1 MSASVAVPAAVAV
14 VAARRRRRPARDI
27 VRHPLVLASLA
38 VIATMVF
45 VAIAAPWVAPYDPYE
60 QSLETRLGPPIW
72 AGGSFA
78 HPLGTDQL
86 GRDVLTRLMFGAR
99 VSMAIGVMA
108 VLVSG
113 VLGVAAGVVAGFYG
127 GLVDEVLMRLAD
139 LRLALPFVLFVI
151 SVIAVFG
158 PSFTNLI
165 VILGLTGWVPYAKV
179 VRAETLSMRER
190 EFIVAARAVGATDT
204 RLMFRHILPNTVAAA
219 IVIGSL
225 ELANIIVIE
234 ASLSF
239 LGLGVQA
246 PTPSWGNMLGESRDY
261 LMSNFWLATLPGIAI
276 SITAIS
282 VNLIGDWLRDILDP
296 RIQT

>member
-1 MSASVAVPAAVAV
+1 MAAISTTIGLPV
-14 VAARRRRRPARDI
+14 ARRRSRRALDI
-27 VRHPLVLASLA
+27 LKHPTVVASALVLGT
-38 VIATMVF
+38 VVF
-45 VAIAAPWVAPYDPYE
+45 VAIAAPLIAPYDPYE
-60 QSLETRLGPPIW
+60 QHLEGRLGPPIW
-72 AGGSFA
+72 AGGALA
-78 HPLGTDQL
+78 HLFGTDQL
-86 GRDVLTRLMFGAR
+86 GRDVLSRLMYGAR
-99 VSMAIGVMA
+99 VSIAIGVMA

-113 VLGVAAGVVAGFYG
+113 VLGVAAGVTAGFYG
-127 GLVDEVLMRLAD
+127 GIVDELLMRLAD
-139 LRLALPFVLFVI
+139 LRLALPFVLLVI

-165 VILGLTGWVPYAKV
+165 VILGLTGWVPYAKI
-179 VRAETLSMRER
+179 VRAEALSMRER
-190 EFIVAARAVGATDT
+190 EFIVAARAVGASNI

-225 ELANIIVIE
+225 ELANIIVVE

-246 PTPSWGNMLGESRDY
+246 PTPSWGNMLGEARDY

-282 VNLIGDWLRDILDP
+282 VNLIGDWLRDVLDP

>member
-1 MSASVAVPAAVAV
+1 MAAITTTIGLPV
-14 VAARRRRRPARDI
+14 ARRRSRRAVDI
-27 VRHPLVLASLA
+27 LKHPTVVASALVL
-38 VIATMVF
+38 ATMVF
-45 VAIAAPWVAPYDPYE
+45 VAIAAPLIAPYDPYE
-60 QSLETRLGPPIW
+60 QHLEGRLGPPLW
-72 AGGSFA
+72 AGGSLT
-78 HPLGTDQL
+78 HPFGTDQL
-86 GRDVLTRLMFGAR
+86 GRDVLTRLMYGAR
-99 VSMAIGVMA
+99 VSIAIGVMA

-113 VLGVAAGVVAGFYG
+113 VLGVAAGVTAGFYG
-127 GLVDEVLMRLAD
+127 GIVDELLMRLAD
-139 LRLALPFVLFVI
+139 LRLALPFVLLVI

-165 VILGLTGWVPYAKV
+165 VILGLTGWVPYAKI
-179 VRAETLSMRER
+179 VRAEALSMRER
-190 EFIVAARAVGATDT
+190 EFIVAARAVGARNS

-225 ELANIIVIE
+225 ELANIIVVE

-246 PTPSWGNMLGESRDY
+246 PTPSWGNMLGEARDY

-276 SITAIS
+276 SVTAIS
-282 VNLIGDWLRDILDP
+282 VNLIGDWLRDVLDP

>member
-1 MSASVAVPAAVAV
+1 MAAITTTIGLPV
-14 VAARRRRRPARDI
+14 ARRRSRRAVDI
-27 VRHPLVLASLA
+27 LKHPTVVASALVL
-38 VIATMVF
+38 ATMVF
-45 VAIAAPWVAPYDPYE
+45 VAIAAPLIAPYDPYE
-60 QSLETRLGPPIW
+60 QHLEGRLGPPLW
-72 AGGSFA
+72 AGGSLT
-78 HPLGTDQL
+78 HPFGTDQL
-86 GRDVLTRLMFGAR
+86 GRDVLTRLMYGAR
-99 VSMAIGVMA
+99 VSIAIGVMA

-113 VLGVAAGVVAGFYG
+113 VLGVAAGVTAGFYG
-127 GLVDEVLMRLAD
+127 GIVDELIMRLAD
-139 LRLALPFVLFVI
+139 LRLALPFVLLVI

-165 VILGLTGWVPYAKV
+165 VILGLTGWVPYAKI
-179 VRAETLSMRER
+179 VRAEALSMRER
-190 EFIVAARAVGATDT
+190 EFIVAARAVGARNS

-225 ELANIIVIE
+225 ELANIIVVE

-246 PTPSWGNMLGESRDY
+246 PTPSWGNMLGEARDY

-282 VNLIGDWLRDILDP
+282 VNLIGDWLRDVLDP

>member
-1 MSASVAVPAAVAV
+1 MLDVL
-14 VAARRRRRPARDI
+14 
-27 VRHPLVLASLA
+27 RHPTVIASFLVLAVVIVVA
-38 VIATMVF
+38 V
-45 VAIAAPWVAPYDPYE
+45 AAPLISPYDPLE
-60 QSLETRLGPPIW
+60 QQLEARLAPPVW
-72 AGGSFA
+72 AGGSLDHVF
-78 HPLGTDQL
+78 GTDQL
-86 GRDVLTRLMFGAR
+86 GRDVLSRLMYGAR
-99 VSMAIGVMA
+99 VSIAIGVMA

-113 VLGVAAGVVAGFYG
+113 VIGVTAGVVAGYYG
-127 GLVDEVLMRLAD
+127 GLVDELLMRLAD
-139 LRLALPFVLFVI
+139 LRLALPFVLLVI

-165 VILGLTGWVPYAKV
+165 VILGITGWVPYAKI

-190 EFIVAARAVGATDT
+190 EFIVAARAVGAGNN
-204 RLMFRHILPNTVAAA
+204 RIMFRHILPNTVAAA

-239 LGLGVQA
+239 LGLGVQP
-246 PTPSWGNMLGESRDY
+246 PTPSWGNMLGEARDY

-276 SITAIS
+276 SLTAIS
-282 VNLIGDWLRDILDP
+282 VNLIGDWLRDVLDP

>member
-1 MSASVAVPAAVAV
+1 MSASAAVTAT
-14 VAARRRRRPARDI
+14 VANTEVRRRPRRVRDI
-27 VRHPLVLASLA
+27 VRHPLVIAS
-38 VIATMVF
+38 VVVVATMVF
-45 VAIAAPWVAPYDPYE
+45 VAIAAPWIAPYDPYE
-60 QSLETRLGPPIW
+60 QSLETRLGPPVW
-72 AGGSFA
+72 AGGSLA

-86 GRDVLTRLMFGAR
+86 GRDVLSRLMYGAR
-99 VSMAIGVMA
+99 VSIAIGVMA

-113 VLGVAAGVVAGFYG
+113 VLGVAAGVAAGFYG
-127 GLVDEVLMRLAD
+127 GLVDELLMRLAD
-139 LRLALPFVLFVI
+139 LRLALPFVLLVI

-165 VILGLTGWVPYAKV
+165 VILGLTGWVPYAKI
-179 VRAETLSMRER
+179 VRAEALSMRER
-190 EFIVAARAVGATDT
+190 EFIVAARALGATNA
-204 RLMFRHILPNTVAAA
+204 RLMFRHILPNTLAAA

-225 ELANIIVIE
+225 ELANIIVVE

-282 VNLIGDWLRDILDP
+282 VNLIGDWLRDVLDP

>member
-1 MSASVAVPAAVAV
+1 M
-14 VAARRRRRPARDI
+14 
-27 VRHPLVLASLA
+27 
-38 VIATMVF
+38 
-45 VAIAAPWVAPYDPYE
+45 Y
-60 QSLETRLGPPIW
+60 
-72 AGGSFA
+72 
-78 HPLGTDQL
+78 
-86 GRDVLTRLMFGAR
+86 GAR
-99 VSMAIGVMA
+99 VSIAIGVMA

-113 VLGVAAGVVAGFYG
+113 VLGVTAGVVAGYYG
-127 GLVDEVLMRLAD
+127 GLVDELLMRLAD
-139 LRLALPFVLFVI
+139 LRLALPFVLLVI

-165 VILGLTGWVPYAKV
+165 VILGLTGWVPYAKI

-190 EFIVAARAVGATDT
+190 EFIVAARAVGAGNN
-204 RLMFRHILPNTVAAA
+204 RIMFRHILPNTVAAA

-239 LGLGVQA
+239 LGLGVQP
-246 PTPSWGNMLGESRDY
+246 PTPSWGNMLGEARDY

-276 SITAIS
+276 SLTAIS
-282 VNLIGDWLRDILDP
+282 VNLIGDWLRDVLDP

>member
-1 MSASVAVPAAVAV
+1 VSASAAVTPAV
-14 VAARRRRRPARDI
+14 AIGGVRRRPRRVRDI
-27 VRHPLVLASLA
+27 FRHPLVVAG
-38 VIATMVF
+38 VFVVATMVL
-45 VAIAAPWVAPYDPYE
+45 VAIAAPLIAPYDPYE
-60 QSLETRLGPPIW
+60 QSLDTRLGPPIW

-86 GRDVLTRLMFGAR
+86 GRDVLSRLMYGAR
-99 VSMAIGVMA
+99 VSIAIGVMA

-113 VLGVAAGVVAGFYG
+113 VLGVAAGVAAGFYG
-127 GLVDEVLMRLAD
+127 GLVDELLMRLAD
-139 LRLALPFVLFVI
+139 LRLALPFVLLVI

-165 VILGLTGWVPYAKV
+165 VILGLTGWVPYAKI
-179 VRAETLSMRER
+179 VRAEALSMRER
-190 EFIVAARAVGATDT
+190 EFIVAARALGATNT

-225 ELANIIVIE
+225 ELANIIVVE

>member
-1 MSASVAVPAAVAV
+1 V
-14 VAARRRRRPARDI
+14 
-27 VRHPLVLASLA
+27 
-38 VIATMVF
+38 T
-45 VAIAAPWVAPYDPYE
+45 
-60 QSLETRLGPPIW
+60 
-72 AGGSFA
+72 
-78 HPLGTDQL
+78 
-86 GRDVLTRLMFGAR
+86 
-99 VSMAIGVMA
+99 
-108 VLVSG
+108 
-113 VLGVAAGVVAGFYG
+113 AGFYG
-127 GLVDEVLMRLAD
+127 GIVDELLMRLAD
-139 LRLALPFVLFVI
+139 LRLALPFVLLVI

-165 VILGLTGWVPYAKV
+165 VILGLTGWVPYAKI
-179 VRAETLSMRER
+179 VRAEALSMRER
-190 EFIVAARAVGATDT
+190 EFIVAARAVGARNS

-225 ELANIIVIE
+225 ELANIIVVE

-246 PTPSWGNMLGESRDY
+246 PTPSWGNMLGEARDY

-282 VNLIGDWLRDILDP
+282 VNLIGDWLRDVLDP

>member
-1 MSASVAVPAAVAV
+1 MAAITTAVGLPV
-14 VAARRRRRPARDI
+14 ARRRSRRAVDI
-27 VRHPLVLASLA
+27 LRHPTVVASALVLAT
-38 VIATMVF
+38 VVF
-45 VAIAAPWVAPYDPYE
+45 VAIAAPLIAPYDPYE
-60 QSLETRLGPPIW
+60 QHLEARLGPPMW

-78 HPLGTDQL
+78 HPFGTDQL
-86 GRDVLTRLMFGAR
+86 GRDVLSRLMYGAR
-99 VSMAIGVMA
+99 VSIAIGVMA

-113 VLGVAAGVVAGFYG
+113 VLGVAAGVTAGFYG
-127 GLVDEVLMRLAD
+127 GIVDELLMRLAD
-139 LRLALPFVLFVI
+139 LRLALPFVLLVI

-158 PSFTNLI
+158 PSLTNLI
-165 VILGLTGWVPYAKV
+165 VILGLTGWVPYAKI
-179 VRAETLSMRER
+179 VRAEALSMRER
-190 EFIVAARAVGATDT
+190 EFIVAARAVGARNT
-204 RLMFRHILPNTVAAA
+204 RLMFKHILPNTVAAA

-225 ELANIIVIE
+225 ELANIIVVE

-246 PTPSWGNMLGESRDY
+246 PTPSWGNMLGEARDY

-282 VNLIGDWLRDILDP
+282 VNLIGDWLRDVLDP

>member
-1 MSASVAVPAAVAV
+1 MAAITTTIGLPV
-14 VAARRRRRPARDI
+14 ARRRSRRAIDI
-27 VRHPLVLASLA
+27 LRHPTVVASALVL
-38 VIATMVF
+38 ATMVF
-45 VAIAAPWVAPYDPYE
+45 VAIAAPLIAPYDPYE
-60 QSLETRLGPPIW
+60 QHLEGRLGPPLW
-72 AGGSFA
+72 AGGSLTHLF
-78 HPLGTDQL
+78 GTDQL
-86 GRDVLTRLMFGAR
+86 GRDVLTRLMYGAR
-99 VSMAIGVMA
+99 VSIAIGVMA

-113 VLGVAAGVVAGFYG
+113 VLGVAAGVTAGFYG
-127 GLVDEVLMRLAD
+127 GIVDELLMRLAD
-139 LRLALPFVLFVI
+139 LRLALPFVLLVI

-165 VILGLTGWVPYAKV
+165 VILGLTGWVPYAKI
-179 VRAETLSMRER
+179 VRAEALSMRER
-190 EFIVAARAVGATDT
+190 EFIVAARAVGARNS

-225 ELANIIVIE
+225 ELANIIVVE

-246 PTPSWGNMLGESRDY
+246 PTPSWGNMLGEARDY

-276 SITAIS
+276 SVTAIS
-282 VNLIGDWLRDILDP
+282 VNLIGDWLRDVLDP

>member
-1 MSASVAVPAAVAV
+1 MAAIATTIGLPV
-14 VAARRRRRPARDI
+14 ARRRARRAVDI
-27 VRHPLVLASLA
+27 LRHPTVVASALVL
-38 VIATMVF
+38 ATMVF
-45 VAIAAPWVAPYDPYE
+45 VAIAAPLIAPYDPYE
-60 QSLETRLGPPIW
+60 QHLEGRLGPPIW
-72 AGGSFA
+72 AGGSLT

-86 GRDVLTRLMFGAR
+86 GRDVLTRLMYGAR
-99 VSMAIGVMA
+99 VSIAIGVMA

-113 VLGVAAGVVAGFYG
+113 VLGVAAGVTAGFYG
-127 GLVDEVLMRLAD
+127 GIVDELIMRLAD
-139 LRLALPFVLFVI
+139 LRLALPFVLLVI

-165 VILGLTGWVPYAKV
+165 VILGLTGWVPYAKI
-179 VRAETLSMRER
+179 VRAEALSMRER
-190 EFIVAARAVGATDT
+190 EFIVAARAVGATNA

-225 ELANIIVIE
+225 ELANIIVVE

-246 PTPSWGNMLGESRDY
+246 PTPSWGNMLGEARDY

-282 VNLIGDWLRDILDP
+282 VNLIGDWLRDVLDP

>member
-1 MSASVAVPAAVAV
+1 MSASAAVTAAVAV
-14 VAARRRRRPARDI
+14 GAVRRRPRRVRDI
-27 VRHPLVLASLA
+27 LRHPLVVAS
-38 VIATMVF
+38 VFVVATMVV
-45 VAIAAPWVAPYDPYE
+45 VAIAAPLIAPYDPYE

-86 GRDVLTRLMFGAR
+86 GRDVLSRLMYGAR
-99 VSMAIGVMA
+99 VSIAIGVMA

-113 VLGVAAGVVAGFYG
+113 VLGVAAGVAAGFYG
-127 GLVDEVLMRLAD
+127 GLVDELLMRLAD
-139 LRLALPFVLFVI
+139 LRLALPFVLLVI

-165 VILGLTGWVPYAKV
+165 VILGLTGWVPYAKI
-179 VRAETLSMRER
+179 VRAEALSMRER
-190 EFIVAARAVGATDT
+190 EFIVAARALGATNT

-225 ELANIIVIE
+225 ELANIIVVE

>member
-1 MSASVAVPAAVAV
+1 MTAITTTVRLPV
-14 VAARRRRRPARDI
+14 ARRRSRRVVDI
-27 VRHPLVLASLA
+27 LRHPTVVASALVLAT
-38 VIATMVF
+38 VVF
-45 VAIAAPWVAPYDPYE
+45 VALAAPLIAPYDPYE
-60 QSLETRLGPPIW
+60 QHLEARLGPPIW
-72 AGGSFA
+72 AGGSLA

-86 GRDVLTRLMFGAR
+86 GRDVLTRLMYGAR
-99 VSMAIGVMA
+99 VSIAIGVMA
-108 VLVSG
+108 VLFSG
-113 VLGVAAGVVAGFYG
+113 VLGVAAGVTAGFYG
-127 GLVDEVLMRLAD
+127 GIVDELLMRLAD
-139 LRLALPFVLFVI
+139 LRLALPFVLLVI

-165 VILGLTGWVPYAKV
+165 VILGLTGWVPYAKI
-179 VRAETLSMRER
+179 VRAEALSMRER
-190 EFIVAARAVGATDT
+190 EFIVAARAVGARNS

-225 ELANIIVIE
+225 ELANIIVVE

-246 PTPSWGNMLGESRDY
+246 PTPSWGNMLGEARDY

-282 VNLIGDWLRDILDP
+282 VNLIGDWLRDVLDP
-296 RIQT
+296 RIQI

>member
-1 MSASVAVPAAVAV
+1 MLDVLRHPTVIASFVVLAIVIVVAV
-14 VAARRRRRPARDI
+14 
-27 VRHPLVLASLA
+27 
-38 VIATMVF
+38 
-45 VAIAAPWVAPYDPYE
+45 AAPLISPYDPLE
-60 QSLETRLGPPIW
+60 QQLEARLAPPVW
-72 AGGSFA
+72 AGGSLDHVF
-78 HPLGTDQL
+78 GTDQL
-86 GRDVLTRLMFGAR
+86 GRDVLSRLMYGAR
-99 VSMAIGVMA
+99 VSIAIGVMA

-113 VLGVAAGVVAGFYG
+113 VLGVTAGVVAGYYG
-127 GLVDEVLMRLAD
+127 GLVDELLMRLAD
-139 LRLALPFVLFVI
+139 LRLALPFVLLVI

-165 VILGLTGWVPYAKV
+165 VILGITGWVPYAKI

-190 EFIVAARAVGATDT
+190 EFIVAARAVGAGNN
-204 RLMFRHILPNTVAAA
+204 RIMFRHILPNTVAAA

-239 LGLGVQA
+239 LGLGVQP
-246 PTPSWGNMLGESRDY
+246 PTPSWGNMLGEARDY

-276 SITAIS
+276 SLTAIS
-282 VNLIGDWLRDILDP
+282 VTLIGDWLRDVLDP

>member
-1 MSASVAVPAAVAV
+1 MLDVLRHPTVIASFVVLAVVIVVAV
-14 VAARRRRRPARDI
+14 
-27 VRHPLVLASLA
+27 
-38 VIATMVF
+38 
-45 VAIAAPWVAPYDPYE
+45 AAPLISPYDPLE
-60 QSLETRLGPPIW
+60 QQLEARLAPPVW
-72 AGGSFA
+72 AGGSLDHVF
-78 HPLGTDQL
+78 GTDQL
-86 GRDVLTRLMFGAR
+86 GRDVLSRLMFGAR
-99 VSMAIGVMA
+99 VSMVIGVMA

-113 VLGVAAGVVAGFYG
+113 VLGVAAGVAAGFYG
-127 GLVDEVLMRLAD
+127 GLVDELIMRLAD
-139 LRLALPFVLFVI
+139 LRLALPFVLLVI

-165 VILGLTGWVPYAKV
+165 VILGLTGWVPYAKI

-190 EFIVAARAVGATDT
+190 EFIVAARAVGAGNN
-204 RLMFRHILPNTVAAA
+204 RIMFRHILPNTVAGA

-239 LGLGVQA
+239 LGLGVQP
-246 PTPSWGNMLGESRDY
+246 PTPSWGNMLGEARDY

-282 VNLIGDWLRDILDP
+282 VNLIGDWLRDVLDP

>member
-1 MSASVAVPAAVAV
+1 MARLAIGCRFAVQQPAYVDLAKRLHQGSDYYAD
-14 VAARRRRRPARDI
+14 AAAFARR
-27 VRHPLVLASLA
+27 
-38 VIATMVF
+38 
-45 VAIAAPWVAPYDPYE
+45 
-60 QSLETRLGPPIW
+60 LELDVTEKR
-72 AGGSFA
+72 
-78 HPLGTDQL
+78 QL
-86 GRDVLTRLMFGAR
+86 
-99 VSMAIGVMA
+99 
-108 VLVSG
+108 
-113 VLGVAAGVVAGFYG
+113 
-127 GLVDEVLMRLAD
+127 LMRLAD
-139 LRLALPFVLFVI
+139 LRLAMPFVLLVI

-165 VILGLTGWVPYAKV
+165 VILGLTGWVPYAKI
-179 VRAETLSMRER
+179 VRAEALSMRER
-190 EFIVAARAVGATDT
+190 EFIVAARAVGATNT

-261 LMSNFWLATLPGIAI
+261 LMSNFWLATLPGIMI
-276 SITAIS
+276 SVTAIS

>member
-1 MSASVAVPAAVAV
+1 MAAISTTIGLPV
-14 VAARRRRRPARDI
+14 ARRRSRRALDI
-27 VRHPLVLASLA
+27 LKHPTVVASALVLGT
-38 VIATMVF
+38 VVF
-45 VAIAAPWVAPYDPYE
+45 VAIAAPLIAPYDPYE
-60 QSLETRLGPPIW
+60 QHLEGRLGPPIW
-72 AGGSFA
+72 AGGALA
-78 HPLGTDQL
+78 HLFGTDQL
-86 GRDVLTRLMFGAR
+86 GRDVLSRLMYGAR
-99 VSMAIGVMA
+99 VSIAIGVMA

-113 VLGVAAGVVAGFYG
+113 VLGVAAGVTAGFYG
-127 GLVDEVLMRLAD
+127 GIVDELLMRLAD
-139 LRLALPFVLFVI
+139 LRLALPFVLLVI

-165 VILGLTGWVPYAKV
+165 VILGLTGWVPYAKI
-179 VRAETLSMRER
+179 VRAEALSMRER
-190 EFIVAARAVGATDT
+190 EFIVAARAVGASNT

-225 ELANIIVIE
+225 ELANIIVVE

-246 PTPSWGNMLGESRDY
+246 PTPSWGNMLGEARDY

-276 SITAIS
+276 SVTAIS
-282 VNLIGDWLRDILDP
+282 VNLIGDWLRDVLDP

>member
-1 MSASVAVPAAVAV
+1 MAAITTAVGLPV
-14 VAARRRRRPARDI
+14 ARRRSRRAVDI
-27 VRHPLVLASLA
+27 LRHPTVVASALVLAT
-38 VIATMVF
+38 VVF
-45 VAIAAPWVAPYDPYE
+45 VAIAAPLIAPYDPYE
-60 QSLETRLGPPIW
+60 QHLEARLGSPMW

-78 HPLGTDQL
+78 HPFGTDQL
-86 GRDVLTRLMFGAR
+86 GRDVLSRLMYGAR
-99 VSMAIGVMA
+99 VSIAIGVMA

-113 VLGVAAGVVAGFYG
+113 VLGVAAGVTAGFYG
-127 GLVDEVLMRLAD
+127 GIVDELLMRLAD
-139 LRLALPFVLFVI
+139 LRLALPFVLLVI

-158 PSFTNLI
+158 PSLTNLI
-165 VILGLTGWVPYAKV
+165 VILGLTGWVPYAKI
-179 VRAETLSMRER
+179 VRAEALSMRER
-190 EFIVAARAVGATDT
+190 EFIVAARAVGARNT
-204 RLMFRHILPNTVAAA
+204 RLMFKHILPNTVAAA

-225 ELANIIVIE
+225 ELANIIVVE

-246 PTPSWGNMLGESRDY
+246 PTPSWGNMLGEARDY

-282 VNLIGDWLRDILDP
+282 VNLIGDWLRDVLDP

>member
-1 MSASVAVPAAVAV
+1 MLDVLRHPTVIASFAVLAIVIVVAV
-14 VAARRRRRPARDI
+14 
-27 VRHPLVLASLA
+27 
-38 VIATMVF
+38 
-45 VAIAAPWVAPYDPYE
+45 AAPLISPYDPLE
-60 QSLETRLGPPIW
+60 QQLEARLAPPVW
-72 AGGSFA
+72 AGGSLDHVF
-78 HPLGTDQL
+78 GTDQL
-86 GRDVLTRLMFGAR
+86 GRDVLSRLMYGAR

-113 VLGVAAGVVAGFYG
+113 VLGVTAGVVAGFYG
-127 GLVDEVLMRLAD
+127 GLVDELLMRLAD
-139 LRLALPFVLFVI
+139 LRLALPFVLLVI

-165 VILGLTGWVPYAKV
+165 VILGITGWVPYAKI

-190 EFIVAARAVGATDT
+190 EFIVAARAVGAGNN
-204 RLMFRHILPNTVAAA
+204 RIMFRHILPNTVAAA

-239 LGLGVQA
+239 LGLGVQP
-246 PTPSWGNMLGESRDY
+246 PTPSWGNMLGEARDY

-276 SITAIS
+276 SLTAIS
-282 VNLIGDWLRDILDP
+282 VNLIGDWLRDVLDP